1 MIRWR
6 KKEKR
11 QNLQFKSSRVNLI
24 MAIIFLLGGCVLYRL
39 FSLQV
44 LQNDLYVSLASSQH
58 EATNILA
65 PERGDIFFSQSSS
78 NLYPV
83 ATNKDFAQVYVVP
96 KDVKIGEKMAEQF
109 YLFFNEA
116 EVTEEVNKLLEEED
130 RERLKK
136 ELDYV
141 DSLGMENKAERRQQV
156 INEHNALM
164 GDKTYLELKN
174 LKREKEIE
182 ARKDKILDGYLEKIN
197 KPNDPYEP
205 IQKKVDKET
214 LKKLY
219 IALSEGVGYS
229 ENNLLVE
236 DNTIYYKDIDN
247 NLTEVEIDGLGF
259 ILNYFR
265 FYPEGNVGS
274 NLIGFVSSGNDI
286 PEGNYGLEGFF
297 NEELSGV
304 YGSVSADKNAR
315 GEMIIINDREYTKPI
330 DGSDLTLTIDRSIQY
345 AACQKLNEFAEKHP
359 MDGGSVIIMKPNT
372 GEIIAM
378 CSYPDYD
385 PNNYQDVE
393 DISVY
398 NNPAIFDQYEP
409 GSIFKTITMAAALDQ
424 GKVTPET
431 TYYDEGQV
439 MVKGWD
445 KPIKNS
451 DFDTHGGYG
460 EATMNSVLENSLNT
474 GAIFA
479 MEQVGA
485 DIFADYVKNFGF
497 GEKTGI
503 EMETE
508 SGGNIQYLEKE
519 KIQEIYAAT
528 ASFGQGITVTP
539 LQMITAYNAI
549 ANNGVLMKPYVVKK
563 ITDSDGD
570 TTETQPIAIKRV
582 ISDKAATILSG
593 MLVNVIDSGHAKLA
607 AVDGYYLGGKTG
619 TAQVASASSRGYGSK
634 TIHTFVGFGPVEDPQ
649 FVMLVKLDN
658 PADYVYAASSAAPL
672 FGEIAKFVLNY
683 WQVPK
688 TR

>member
-1 MIRWR
+1 
-6 KKEKR
+6 
-11 QNLQFKSSRVNLI
+11 

-65 PERGDIFFSQSSS
+65 PERGKIFFSSDSGD
-78 NLYPV
+78 LYPI

-96 KDVKIGEKMAEQF
+96 QDVNIAARETMAEQF
-109 YLFFNEA
+109 YLLFNEA
-116 EVTEEVNKLLEEED
+116 KVIEEVEELLEEED
-130 RERLKK
+130 KQRLVK
-136 ELDYV
+136 ELEYINALDI
-141 DSLGMENKAERRQQV
+141 DNKDERRQQV
-156 INEHNALM
+156 INEHYALM
-164 GDKTYLELKN
+164 ADKTYLELKKA
-174 LKREKEIE
+174 KRETEIE
-182 ARKDKILDGYLEKIN
+182 SRKTAIINGYLEKIN

-205 IQKKVDKET
+205 IQKKVDKDV
-214 LKKLY
+214 LKRLY
-219 IALSEGVGYS
+219 IVLSKNTGYA
-229 ENNLLVE
+229 EKNLIVE
-236 DNTIYYKDIDN
+236 DGAVYYQNTDGD
-247 NLTEVEIDGLGF
+247 LEEVIIDGLGF
-259 ILNYFR
+259 RLESFR
-265 FYPEGNVGS
+265 FYPEGDIGA
-274 NLIGFVSSGNDI
+274 NLTGFVSMGDNI

-297 NEELSGV
+297 NEELSGE
-304 YGSVSADKNAR
+304 YGMVSADKNAR
-315 GEMIIINDREYTKPI
+315 GEMIIINDMEYTKPI
-330 DGSDLTLTIDRSIQY
+330 DGSTLVLTIDRSIQY
-345 AACQKLNEFAEKHP
+345 EACKKLNEFAEAHP
-359 MDGGSVIIMKPNT
+359 MDGGSVIIMRPES
-372 GEIIAM
+372 GEILAM
-378 CSYPDYD
+378 CSYPNYD
-385 PNNYQDVE
+385 PNDYQEVE

-431 TYYDEGQV
+431 TYYDEGQI

-485 DIFADYVKNFGF
+485 DIFAQYVKNFGF

-508 SGGNIQYLEKE
+508 NAGNIKYLEKE

-539 LQMITAYNAI
+539 LQMVTAYSAI
-549 ANNGVLMKPYVVKK
+549 ANSGVLMKPYVVKK
-563 ITDSDGD
+563 ITDSDGH
-570 TTETQPIAIKRV
+570 TTETQPLAIKRV

-619 TAQVASASSRGYGSK
+619 TAQVASASARGYGSQ
-634 TIHTFVGFGPVEDPQ
+634 TIHTFVGFGPIEDPK
-649 FVMLVKLDN
+649 FVMLVKLDS

-672 FGEIAKFVLNY
+672 FGEIAEFVLNY

-688 TR
+688 VR